1 VYEVRL
7 RLPKIEKGNAL
18 EKGIQKTPKQTMST
32 PMKIPRTMKEQYEII
47 RAEDEE
53 QRKRKTS
60 VKRETVSPTACRR
73 IMLTP
78 DAAIHTITIPCE
90 DTSVRHTPTLPGSDS
105 TPCGDTAFPHTP
117 LPESNS
123 TPSATTPHA
132 RSFESQPND
141 PW

>member
-1 VYEVRL
+1 
-7 RLPKIEKGNAL
+7 
-18 EKGIQKTPKQTMST
+18 MST
-32 PMKIPRTMKEQYEII
+32 PMKIPRTMKEQYEIV
-47 RAEDEE
+47 RGEDEE

-60 VKRETVSPTACRR
+60 VKQETVSPTACRR

-78 DAAIHTITIPCE
+78 DVAIHTITIPCE
-90 DTSVRHTPTLPGSDS
+90 DTSVRHTPTPLPGSDS
-105 TPCGDTAFPHTP
+105 TPHTP
-117 LPESNS
+117 LPGSNS

>member
-1 VYEVRL
+1 VFEVRV
-7 RLPKIEKGNAL
+7 RLPKIENGNAL

-32 PMKIPRTMKEQYEII
+32 PMKIPRTMKEQYEIV
-47 RAEDEE
+47 RGEDEE

-105 TPCGDTAFPHTP
+105 TPHTP
-117 LPESNS
+117 LPGSNT

>member
-1 VYEVRL
+1 
-7 RLPKIEKGNAL
+7 
-18 EKGIQKTPKQTMST
+18 MST
-32 PMKIPRTMKEQYEII
+32 PMKIPRTMNQQYKII

-60 VKRETVSPTACRR
+60 VKRETVMPTACRR

-78 DAAIHTITIPCE
+78 DVAIQTIQLPCE
-90 DTSVRHTPTLPGSDS
+90 DSSVLHTPTLLPGSD
-105 TPCGDTAFPHTP
+105 
-117 LPESNS
+117 S

-132 RSFESQPND
+132 IPFESQPNS

>member
-1 VYEVRL
+1 
-7 RLPKIEKGNAL
+7 
-18 EKGIQKTPKQTMST
+18 MST
-32 PMKIPRTMKEQYEII
+32 PMKIPRTMKEQYEIV
-47 RAEDEE
+47 RGEDEE

-78 DAAIHTITIPCE
+78 DVAIHTITIPCE
-90 DTSVRHTPTLPGSDS
+90 DTSVRHTPTPCGDTAFPHTPLPGSDS
-105 TPCGDTAFPHTP
+105 TSCGDTAFPHTP

-123 TPSATTPHA
+123 TPYVTTPHA

>member
-1 VYEVRL
+1 
-7 RLPKIEKGNAL
+7 
-18 EKGIQKTPKQTMST
+18 
-32 PMKIPRTMKEQYEII
+32 MKAQYEIV
-47 RAEDEE
+47 RAADAE

-73 IMLTP
+73 IMLTA
-78 DAAIHTITIPCE
+78 DVAIHTITIPCE
-90 DTSVRHTPTLPGSDS
+90 DTSVRHTPTPLPGSDS
-105 TPCGDTAFPHTP
+105 TP
-117 LPESNS
+117 SV

>member
-1 VYEVRL
+1 
-7 RLPKIEKGNAL
+7 
-18 EKGIQKTPKQTMST
+18 MST
-32 PMKIPRTMKEQYEII
+32 PMKIPRTMKEQYEIV
-47 RAEDEE
+47 RGEDEE

-73 IMLTP
+73 IMMGALRAP
-78 DAAIHTITIPCE
+78 IPPSKEEVANHHILSITIPCE
-90 DTSVRHTPTLPGSDS
+90 DTSVHHTLILPG
-105 TPCGDTAFPHTP
+105 
-117 LPESNS
+117 SNS